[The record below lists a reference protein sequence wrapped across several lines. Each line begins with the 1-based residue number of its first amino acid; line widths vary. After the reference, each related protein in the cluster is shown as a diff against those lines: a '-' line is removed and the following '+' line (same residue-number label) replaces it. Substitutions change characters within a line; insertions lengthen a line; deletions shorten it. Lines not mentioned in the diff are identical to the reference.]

1 MVRIMDTG
9 FIFAVSIPLVVWG
22 VTVARRYNF
31 NLGTEIWL
39 LYTAGDLVSLV
50 MLMFTAIMLRVAYT
64 MFVWEWL
71 CTY

>member
-1 MVRIMDTG
+1 MDTG

-31 NLGTEIWL
+31 SIGTEIWL
-39 LYTAGDLVSLV
+39 LYTAGDLVSLF
-50 MLMFTAIMLRVAYT
+50 MLMFTAIFLRICYT